1 MASWTVTGLPRYNAA
16 GAAITYTWT
25 EPTIAGYEQTNY
37 VTTGSTTVITNTQT
51 QVEAE
56 TEYTLTVRYRFLN
69 GRQAAP
75 DVTEQ
80 HVAGDPYNVVSPTI
94 RGYTTTTLR
103 VTGVM
108 PESDLTRTVV
118 YIPGNNT
125 IVIDDFETPL
135 GLGDVFINVGDCLE

>member
-1 MASWTVTGLPRYNAA
+1 M
-16 GAAITYTWT
+16 
-25 EPTIAGYEQTNY
+25 
-37 VTTGSTTVITNTQT
+37 
-51 QVEAE
+51 
-56 TEYTLTVRYRFLN
+56 
-69 GRQAAP
+69 
-75 DVTEQ
+75 TEQ
-80 HVAGDPYNVVSPTI
+80 HVAGDPYNIVSPTI